1 MKTSWMDS
9 IRVGRR
15 GAALVLWG
23 ALLLGFVPRGAAAV
37 PLPDH
42 LLYGTIAVGGRPIT
56 RADTGYIVEAR
67 RTYAG
72 PVIASYRMGSR
83 ASMGPFY
90 YSLRI
95 PVAGAAEATPTQAV
109 LGESLVITVRHGN
122 AIAHQVVH
130 LVTEPGTALR
140 LDFGAGVDT
149 DGDGVPDG
157 WELATFGTTTQAMDE
172 DTDGDG
178 ASDRSEYVAGTN
190 PRSTG
195 DVFRL
200 AIQKDGES
208 MHVSFRALRSAG
220 AGMEGRI
227 RYYSLEVAEDPVR
240 GPWMAVPELSRVTGN
255 DQLLVHTETPG
266 TNAPPF
272 FRARVWVE

>member
-15 GAALVLWG
+15 GAGLVLWG
-23 ALLLGFVPRGAAAV
+23 ALLLGVLPCGAATV

-56 RADTGYIVEAR
+56 RADTGYVVEAR
-67 RTYAG
+67 RSFAG

-83 ASMGPFY
+83 ASLGSFY
-90 YSLRI
+90 YSLRV
-95 PVAGAAEATPTQAV
+95 PVAEAADATPTQAV

-130 LVTEPGTALR
+130 QVTEPGTALR

-157 WELATFGTTTQAMDE
+157 WELATFGTTTQAMDG

-208 MHVSFRALRSAG
+208 LHVSFRALRSAG
-220 AGMEGRI
+220 AGMEGRN

-240 GPWMAVPELSRVTGN
+240 GPWVVVPDLSRVTGN
-255 DQLLVHTETPG
+255 DQLLVHTEALG
-266 TNAPPF
+266 TNAAPF